1 MQVGGKPYYVVSD
14 RPGRTV
20 LLNEKGA
27 VAPPFSEAFLLE
39 AARRAVPDGRIVE
52 AVRLAD
58 YDAYYYDREWR
69 KPLPVLRVKFDDP
82 GKTWLYIDPARGAVI
97 SRFDRWLRFDRWVYH
112 GLHSL
117 DFPFLWRYRPWWD
130 VVVIVLLAGGLAL
143 SVTGV
148 MMGFHRIRGSV
159 RIPRKA

>member
-1 MQVGGKPYYVVSD
+1 MEQLVPRRSHEDFELKRSCAPRYSSNGTAVALLQTGDWVPSERSRLQERNRHV
-14 RPGRTV
+14 V
-20 LLNEKGA
+20 LL
-27 VAPPFSEAFLLE
+27 
-39 AARRAVPDGRIVE
+39 
-52 AVRLAD
+52 
-58 YDAYYYDREWR
+58 
-69 KPLPVLRVKFDDP
+69 LRVKFDDP

-159 RIPRKA
+159 LIPRMA